1 MPKYKV
7 IEMPDMEGK
16 GKRRVYPKLDAY
28 RLLKNDELV
37 KEVNSY
43 HRAVSPSVID
53 AVLMSAVDVIGRKLS
68 QGYTVK
74 IDDLGV
80 FSLSLAFKDKK
91 PTEMEDDD
99 DPMARRKVEVSNVNF
114 KADAKLI
121 KMLRSETDLT
131 RTSTGVVQVSQTP
144 FTREERIKNALE
156 VIDRNG
162 FIKLK
167 EYANINNL
175 NRTYASDDLK
185 EICDDPD
192 NPITWN
198 GSGCHKVWVR
208 KR

>member
-1 MPKYKV
+1 
-7 IEMPDMEGK
+7 MPDMEGK

-28 RLLKNDELV
+28 RLLDNDELV

-43 HRAVSPSVID
+43 HRAVSPSVIN
-53 AVLMSAVDVIGRKLS
+53 AVLMSTVDVIGRKLS

-80 FSLSLAFKDKK
+80 FSLSLAFNDKK
-91 PTEMEDDD
+91 PTEMEYDD
-99 DPMARRKVEVSNVNF
+99 DPMARRHVKVSNVNF
-114 KADAKLI
+114 KADARLI
-121 KMLRSETDLT
+121 KRLRSETELQ
-131 RTSTGVVQVSQTP
+131 RKATGVVQVNQTP

-156 VIDRNG
+156 VIDRKG

-167 EYANINNL
+167 EYAQINNL

-185 EICDDPD
+185 EICSDPD
-192 NPITWN
+192 SPITWN
-198 GSGCHKVWVR
+198 GSGSHKMWVR